1 MSRVVRFERWGG
13 PDVLRVVEVPARRPG
28 PAEVQVTVRASGVTA
43 GESAAREGA
52 LAELYPRA
60 FPAATGSEFAGVVT
74 DVGSRARRFAVG
86 DEVLGWSPEQG
97 GHADVVVVPEGALV
111 RKPAAVS
118 WEVAGA
124 LYVAGVTAWTCVE
137 STGVGDGDVVL
148 VVGAAS
154 DVGTLVVQLARLC
167 GAEVV
172 GVAEPTHHD
181 WLHAHGA
188 DAVEP
193 ADAGAL
199 ARVVH
204 GRAGRVDVVVDT
216 TGADVDHLAEAL
228 EVPASRCVATLPL
241 EADLEFGP
249 AAPRRAEVLAELV
262 DLVAQ
267 DRLHVPIAGAF
278 PLADVVEAFAT
289 AERPHRQGRIV
300 LLP

>member
-1 MSRVVRFERWGG
+1 MSREVRFERWGG
-13 PDVLRVVEVPARRPG
+13 PDVLRVVDVPTRQPG
-28 PAEVQVTVRASGVTA
+28 PGEVQVTVRASGVTA

-74 DVGSRARRFAVG
+74 GTGAGVSRVDVG
-86 DEVLGWSPEQG
+86 DEVLGFSSAQG
-97 GHADVVVVPEGALV
+97 GHADVVVVPEGSLV
-111 RKPAAVS
+111 AKPAGVS

-137 STGVGDGDVVL
+137 STGVRDGDVVL

-167 GAEVV
+167 GAGVV
-172 GVAEPTHHD
+172 GVADAVHHD

-199 ARVVH
+199 ARAVH
-204 GRAGRVDVVVDT
+204 ERAGRVDVLVDT
-216 TGADVDHLAEAL
+216 TGADVEHLAEAL
-228 EVPASRCVATLPL
+228 AVRAERCVATLPL

-249 AAPRRAEVLAELV
+249 AGPARAQVLAELV
-262 DLVAQ
+262 DLVATE
-267 DRLHVPIAGAF
+267 RLHVPIAQAF
-278 PLADVVEAFAT
+278 ALTDVVEAFTT
-289 AERPHRQGRIV
+289 AERPHRRGRIV